1 MKFEIYDFDTNSNI
15 SDEAL
20 RKLLNAS
27 FPGFFEKHIFF
38 KQEPHSRLVACVGNE
53 LLGHVGIEKRVFS
66 VSDQV
71 IRVVGLIDL
80 CVAEKY
86 RSQGI
91 GTALIRAAES
101 KFSDREFS
109 VLMADN
115 PKLYRRL
122 NYIQLSPAPSRW
134 FAIDELKSHSIIER
148 DLSDC
153 FMYKQLSA
161 RKWPDG
167 KIDLLGYLF

>member
-1 MKFEIYDFDTNSNI
+1 MKFEIFDVDSNSNL

-20 RKLLNAS
+20 RTLLNDS

-53 LLGHVGIEKRVFS
+53 LLGHVGIDKRVIS
-66 VSDQV
+66 VSDQI
-71 IRVVGLIDL
+71 IRIVGLIDL
-80 CVAEKY
+80 CVAKKC

-91 GTALIRAAES
+91 GTELIRAAES

-115 PKLYRRL
+115 PELYDRL
-122 NYIQLSPAPSRW
+122 KYIQLSPAPSRW

-148 DLSDC
+148 DLGDC
-153 FMYKQLSA
+153 FMYKQLSE

-167 KIDLLGYLF
+167 DIDMLGYLF